1 MIYIET
7 LLYYTLFASS
17 VLIYGV
23 GINRIVE
30 VGISKFSNILYYVK
44 AIISILS
51 TAMLTW
57 LITHYILLPI
67 NLIEV
72 FPLVAFLLFVCINT
86 FIEALIRLT
95 TGKAT
100 TEFVISYLIII
111 LSVCESVTFLDTIII
126 CVSCFI
132 AILLLFPLSIT
143 FKKRLCSNGQLLD
156 EKYYSFFFIYLA
168 VIIIIL
174 SVWDIGWLNTGVI
187 Q

>member
-30 VGISKFSNILYYVK
+30 VGISKFSSIIYYIK
-44 AIISILS
+44 CIISILS
-51 TAMLTW
+51 TSMLTW
-57 LITHYILLPI
+57 LITNFILLPL
-67 NLIEV
+67 NLIEL
-72 FPLVAFLLFVCINT
+72 FPLVAFLLFICLDT

-95 TGKAT
+95 TGKTA
-100 TEFVISYLIII
+100 TEFIVSFLIIL
-111 LSVCESVTFLDTIII
+111 LSIYESVTFLDTIII

-143 FKKRLCSNGQLLD
+143 FKRRLCSNGQFLD
-156 EKYYSFFFIYLA
+156 EKYYSFFFIFLA

>member
-1 MIYIET
+1 MIYIQT

-30 VGISKFSNILYYVK
+30 VGITKISSILYYVK
-44 AIISILS
+44 AIITILS
-51 TAMLTW
+51 TSMLTW
-57 LITHYILLPI
+57 LISNFILLP
-67 NLIEV
+67 LGLVEL
-72 FPLVAFLLFVCINT
+72 FPLIAFLIFILINT

-95 TGKAT
+95 TGKSS
-100 TEFVISYLIII
+100 TEFIVSFLIIL
-111 LSVCESVTFLDTIII
+111 LSVYESVTFLDTVII
-126 CVSCFI
+126 CVSCFMSL
-132 AILLLFPLSIT
+132 LLLFPLSIT

-156 EKYYSFFFIYLA
+156 ERYYSFFFIFLT